1 MDAQAMIAFQLTS
14 HDLALAV
21 GWLAAGMVIGAV
33 HFLSLRW
40 NVRML
45 TADRPLLPIVA
56 IQLGRFA
63 TLAVVLALIT
73 QTSGALPLL
82 AAALGILAARTVIVR
97 KEA

>member
-1 MDAQAMIAFQLTS
+1 MTTFPHTAQ
-14 HDLALAV
+14 DLALAV

-45 TADRPLLPIVA
+45 TAGRSLLPVVVVQLSRFAAMAAVLAVIALSFGAVPLLT
-56 IQLGRFA
+56 A
-63 TLAVVLALIT
+63 T
-73 QTSGALPLL
+73 
-82 AAALGILAARTVIVR
+82 LGILVARTVIVR

>member
-1 MDAQAMIAFQLTS
+1 MTAFPLTA
-14 HDLALAV
+14 HDLAFAV
-21 GWLAAGMVIGAV
+21 GWLAAGTVIGAV

-45 TADRPLLPIVA
+45 TAGRSLLPIVA

-63 TLAVVLALIT
+63 VLAMVLALIT
-73 QTSGALPLL
+73 RTFGALPLL
-82 AAALGILAARTVIVR
+82 AAALGILAARTVIIR

>member
-1 MDAQAMIAFQLTS
+1 MTAFQLTA
-14 HDLALAV
+14 HDLTLTV

-45 TADRPLLPIVA
+45 TAGRSLLPVVA
-56 IQLGRFA
+56 VQLGRFA
-63 TLAVVLALIT
+63 AMAVVLALIT
-73 QTSGALPLL
+73 RTFGALPLL

>member
-1 MDAQAMIAFQLTS
+1 MTAFHLTPY
-14 HDLALAV
+14 DLALAV
-21 GWLAAGMVIGAV
+21 GWLSVGMVIGTA

-45 TADRPLLPIVA
+45 TAGRSLLPVVA
-56 IQLGRFA
+56 VQLGRFA
-63 TLAVVLALIT
+63 AMVVVLALIT
-73 QTSGALPLL
+73 RTFGALPLL